1 MITNKTR
8 FMIGL
13 ALIALG
19 PGTQVLNDGNPDMIW
34 EKPLLSLILAIIGL
48 VLVGLSIREE
58 KQ

>member
-1 MITNKTR
+1 MITSKIR

-34 EKPLLSLILAIIGL
+34 EKPLFSLILATIGL